1 MLEGIKTKKLIVITL
16 RWIDYW
22 MNSRR
27 FFVCEEQS
35 KTLAL
40 FFIGLWGIVCES
52 CLVCLRVSISRR
64 LVLVC
69 NHEPPSSSLKVVPL
83 IGLDCKGLGLLISIV
98 RFLLIL
104 ARVLQIESLGS
115 PSILS
120 LLISLVPVSVES
132 FTPCCRFAC
141 FCSYSYLCLLS
152 LFVTRLKDRA

>member
-1 MLEGIKTKKLIVITL
+1 M
-16 RWIDYW
+16 
-22 MNSRR
+22 
-27 FFVCEEQS
+27 
-35 KTLAL
+35 
-40 FFIGLWGIVCES
+40 CES

-120 LLISLVPVSVES
+120 LLISLVLYFVES
-132 FTPCCRFAC
+132 LSLLPPSLSLVLIHICVFV
-141 FCSYSYLCLLS
+141 LCLS
-152 LFVTRLKDRA
+152 RD

>member
-1 MLEGIKTKKLIVITL
+1 M
-16 RWIDYW
+16 
-22 MNSRR
+22 
-27 FFVCEEQS
+27 
-35 KTLAL
+35 
-40 FFIGLWGIVCES
+40 CES

-120 LLISLVPVSVES
+120 L
-132 FTPCCRFAC
+132 FN
-141 FCSYSYLCLLS
+141 LLS
-152 LFVTRLKDRA
+152 FVLTFADFPRVLVLICVSLFFVCRKIER